1 MKLPLIVSDE
11 LRAELKP
18 RREPVERLSVT
29 VPPILAAW
37 VRNVAEEVGCSQS
50 RVVEV
55 ALRRM
60 LETSK

>member
-11 LRAELKP
+11 LRAELGTVH
-18 RREPVERLSVT
+18 RVERISVSI
-29 VPPILAAW
+29 PAHLNDW
-37 VRNVAEEVGCSQS
+37 VRAVAKEVGCSQS

-60 LETSK
+60 KDAAE